1 MTPPEA
7 PAAPAPAVFTPS
19 AAVRGTV
26 VVLVGR
32 GENPGIYTRFGTRLA
47 FDGYTVVVPRA
58 GASDAEVTA
67 ALDAG
72 EGARIL
78 LGSDAGALRAWT
90 IATRHAPDALV
101 LAALPLGDGGAAPVD
116 HDAEIAARTAC
127 PVHRRVLDADPDF
140 HWGELSAELPA
151 HPEALPA
158 VPTLVLHGEVDPI
171 APVEA
176 VRAFTVGD
184 GARGVDHRHSLAVV
198 RDGVHDV
205 LNDQFHRIVA
215 ARIVTFLEGV
225 AKGAGF
231 VESAAPETPEAP
243 RTRRAAPLHVSARLD
258 YALRALDQLVGAGE
272 GPVRCEDIARARDIP
287 LNSLVNIMIQLR
299 RAGLVS
305 SRRGCE
311 GGYQLARDAADVT
324 LADVV
329 RATEGAIA
337 TVPAGAPWGDLERT
351 VRDYLEERSVLE
363 LRS

>member
-1 MTPPEA
+1 VTTLPTDDT
-7 PAAPAPAVFTPS
+7 APAPTVFTPA

-32 GENPGIYTRFGTRLA
+32 GENPGVYTRLGRRLA
-47 FDGYTVVVPRA
+47 FDGYAVVVPHA
-58 GASDAEVTA
+58 DATDPEVTA
-67 ALDAG
+67 ALA
-72 EGARIL
+72 EGAGARVL
-78 LGSDAGALRAWT
+78 LGSDAGALRAWA
-90 IATRHAPDALV
+90 IASTTPPDALV
-101 LAALPLGDGGAAPVD
+101 LAALPLGTGDTPAD

-127 PVHRRVLDADPDF
+127 PIHRQVLDTDPDF
-140 HWGELSAELPA
+140 RWGELSGDLPE
-151 HPEALPA
+151 HPEALPD
-158 VPTLVLHGEVDPI
+158 VPTLVLHGEADPI

-176 VRAFTVGD
+176 VRALAG
-184 GARGVDHRHSLAVV
+184 RGEAEHRPSVAVV

-231 VESAAPETPEAP
+231 VEAGPREAV
-243 RTRRAAPLHVSARLD
+243 RSRKAAPLHVSARLD
-258 YALRALDQLVGAGE
+258 YALRAIAELIVDEA
-272 GPVRCEDIARARDIP
+272 GPVRCEQIARTRDIP

-299 RAGLVS
+299 KAGLVS

-311 GGYQLARDAADVT
+311 GGYTLARDAAGIT

-329 RATEGAIA
+329 RATEGAVA

-351 VRDYLEERSVLE
+351 VREYLEERSVLE
-363 LRS
+363 LTTGSNHG

>member
-1 MTPPEA
+1 MTT
-7 PAAPAPAVFTPS
+7 AAPAPAVFSPA

-32 GENPGIYTRFGTRLA
+32 GENPGVYARFGKRLA
-47 FDGYTVVVPRA
+47 FDGYTVVVPHS
-58 GASDAEVTA
+58 GATDDEIAA
-67 ALDAG
+67 ALAEG

-78 LGSDAGALRAWT
+78 LGSDAGGLRAWT
-90 IATRHAPDALV
+90 IACTTPPDALV
-101 LAALPLGDGGAAPVD
+101 LAALPLGDGDVPAD
-116 HDAEIAARTAC
+116 HEAEIAARTAC
-127 PVHRRVLDADPDF
+127 PIHRQVLDADPDF
-140 HWGELSAELPA
+140 GWGALAGDLPQA
-151 HPEALPA
+151 PEVLPD

-176 VRAFTVGD
+176 VRARFGG
-184 GARGVDHRHSLAVV
+184 GAADPRYDVAVV

-215 ARIVTFLEGV
+215 ARIVTFLEGI

-231 VESAAPETPEAP
+231 VEAAGRAAVKS
-243 RTRRAAPLHVSARLD
+243 RRAAPLHVTARLD
-258 YALRALDQLVGAGE
+258 YALRAIAELVGTDS
-272 GPVRCEDIARARDIP
+272 PVRCEAVARTRGIP

-299 RAGLVS
+299 KAGLVT

-311 GGYQLARDAADVT
+311 GGYQLARDAAEIT

-337 TVPAGAPWGDLERT
+337 TVPVGAPWGDLERT
-351 VRDYLEERSVLE
+351 VREYLEERSVLE
-363 LRS
+363 LTTGSNHG

>member
-1 MTPPEA
+1 MTT
-7 PAAPAPAVFTPS
+7 AAPAPTVFTPA

-32 GENPGIYTRFGTRLA
+32 GENPGVYARFGTRLA
-47 FDGYTVVVPRA
+47 FDGYTVVVPHA
-58 GASDAEVTA
+58 DATDAEVTA
-67 ALDAG
+67 ALVEG
-72 EGARIL
+72 EGARVL
-78 LGSDAGALRAWT
+78 LGSDAGALRAWS
-90 IATRHAPDALV
+90 IAAQNAPDALV
-101 LAALPLGDGGAAPVD
+101 LAALPLGDGDAPAD

-127 PVHRRVLDADPDF
+127 PVHRQVLDADPDF
-140 HWGELSAELPA
+140 RWGELTGDLPE
-151 HPEALPA
+151 HPGALPD
-158 VPTLVLHGEVDPI
+158 VPTLVLHGEADPI

-176 VRAFTVGD
+176 VRALTAEV
-184 GARGVDHRHSLAVV
+184 AVV

-231 VESAAPETPEAP
+231 VEAAVRETTS
-243 RTRRAAPLHVSARLD
+243 RKAAPLHVSARLD
-258 YALRALDQLVGAGE
+258 YALRAIAELIVADA
-272 GPVRCEDIARARDIP
+272 GPVRCEQIARSRAIP

-299 RAGLVS
+299 KAGLVS

-311 GGYQLARDAADVT
+311 GGYRLARDAAEIT

-351 VRDYLEERSVLE
+351 VREYLEERSVLE
-363 LRS
+363 LTTGSNHA

>member
-1 MTPPEA
+1 MTT
-7 PAAPAPAVFTPS
+7 AAPAPTVFTPP

-32 GENPGIYTRFGTRLA
+32 GENPGVYARFGKRLS
-47 FDGYTVVVPRA
+47 FDGYTVVVPH
-58 GASDAEVTA
+58 AEATTDEIVDVLA
-67 ALDAG
+67 AG
-72 EGARIL
+72 EGARVL

-90 IATRHAPDALV
+90 IASTTPPDALV
-101 LAALPLGDGGAAPVD
+101 LAALPLGDGDVPAD
-116 HDAEIAARTAC
+116 HEAEIAARSAC
-127 PVHRRVLDADPDF
+127 PVHRQVLDADPDF
-140 HWGELSAELPA
+140 HWGALDEELPEP
-151 HPEALPA
+151 PEVLPD
-158 VPTLVLHGEVDPI
+158 VPTLVLHGEIDPI

-176 VRAFTVGD
+176 VRARFADV
-184 GARGVDHRHSLAVV
+184 AVV

-215 ARIVTFLEGV
+215 ARLVTFLEGV

-231 VESAAPETPEAP
+231 VADAP
-243 RTRRAAPLHVSARLD
+243 RDAVKARKAAPLHVSARLD
-258 YALRALDQLVGAGE
+258 YALRAIAELIGADA
-272 GPVRCEDIARARDIP
+272 PVRCEDLARTREIP

-311 GGYQLARDAADVT
+311 GGYTLARDAAEIT

-337 TVPAGAPWGDLERT
+337 TIPDGVLWAGLETT
-351 VRDYLEERSVLE
+351 VREYLEERSVLE

>member
-1 MTPPEA
+1 MTA
-7 PAAPAPAVFTPS
+7 SDVTAAPAPAVFTPE

-32 GENPGIYTRFGTRLA
+32 GENPGVYARFGRRLA
-47 FDGYTVVVPRA
+47 FDGYAVVVPQA
-58 GASDAEVTA
+58 DASDAEVTT
-67 ALDAG
+67 ALSAG
-72 EGARIL
+72 QGARIL

-90 IATRHAPDALV
+90 IAAATPPDALV
-101 LAALPLGDGGAAPVD
+101 LAALPLGDGGPAPVG

-127 PVHRRVLDADPDF
+127 PIHRQVLDADPDF
-140 HWGELSAELPA
+140 EWGALDATLPP

-176 VRAFTVGD
+176 VRALTADV
-184 GARGVDHRHSLAVV
+184 AVV

-231 VESAAPETPEAP
+231 AESTAPEAP
-243 RTRRAAPLHVSARLD
+243 RTRKAAPLHVSARLD
-258 YALRALDQLVGAGE
+258 YALRAITQLVDSGE
-272 GPVRCEDIARARDIP
+272 GPVRCEDIARARNVP

-299 RAGLVS
+299 KAGLVS

-311 GGYQLARDAADVT
+311 GGYQLARDAADIT

-329 RATEGAIA
+329 RATEGAVA
-337 TVPAGAPWGDLERT
+337 TVPGGAPWGDLERT
-351 VRDYLEERSVLE
+351 VQQYLEERSVLE
-363 LRS
+363 LTTGSTQ

>member
-1 MTPPEA
+1 VTTLPTDDT
-7 PAAPAPAVFTPS
+7 APAPTVFTPA

-32 GENPGIYTRFGTRLA
+32 GENPGVYARFGRRLA
-47 FDGYTVVVPRA
+47 FDGYTVVVPHA
-58 GASDAEVTA
+58 DATDAEVTA
-67 ALDAG
+67 ALAEG
-72 EGARIL
+72 EGARVL

-90 IATRHAPDALV
+90 IASTSPPDALV
-101 LAALPLGDGGAAPVD
+101 LAALPLGTGDAPAD

-127 PVHRRVLDADPDF
+127 PIHRQVLDADPDF
-140 HWGELSAELPA
+140 HWGELTGDLPE
-151 HPEALPA
+151 HPEALPD
-158 VPTLVLHGEVDPI
+158 VPTLVLHGEADPV

-176 VRAFTVGD
+176 VRALAPDV
-184 GARGVDHRHSLAVV
+184 AVV

-215 ARIVTFLEGV
+215 ARVVTFLEGV

-231 VESAAPETPEAP
+231 VETAAREPTKS
-243 RTRRAAPLHVSARLD
+243 RKAAPLHVSARLD
-258 YALRALDQLVGAGE
+258 YALRAIAELIGADS
-272 GPVRCEDIARARDIP
+272 PVRCEIVARTREIP

-299 RAGLVS
+299 KAGLVT

-311 GGYQLARDAADVT
+311 GGYQLARDAAEIT

-329 RATEGAIA
+329 RATEGVIA

-351 VRDYLEERSVLE
+351 VREYLEERSVLE
-363 LRS
+363 LTTGSNHG